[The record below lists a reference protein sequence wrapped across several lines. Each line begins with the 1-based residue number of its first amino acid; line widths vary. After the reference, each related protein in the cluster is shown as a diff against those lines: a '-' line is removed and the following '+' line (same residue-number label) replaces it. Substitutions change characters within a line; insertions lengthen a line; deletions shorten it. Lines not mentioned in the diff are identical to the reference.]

1 MDGELSYSLALA
13 KVIGLKPERV
23 FIIFT
28 PTLKVGAIKFWR
40 KILYRN
46 LQDFVNDWAIESE
59 STLKVFNNLTDEALT
74 KKVNEN
80 VRTAGRLA
88 WHITTA
94 IGEMAHRTGLTFKT
108 VESNS
113 SVPETAKEIVE
124 AYKEAS
130 SNFLDAI
137 KSSWNDESLSIED
150 DMYGEMWKRG
160 TTLGVIISHQIH
172 HRAQLTIVMR
182 LNGLNVPGIYG
193 PSKEEWI
200 QLGMPA
206 QE

>member
-1 MDGELSYSLALA
+1 MYYKLED
-13 KVIGLKPERV
+13 
-23 FIIFT
+23 FI
-28 PTLKVGAIKFWR
+28 
-40 KILYRN
+40 
-46 LQDFVNDWAIESE
+46 NDWTTESE
-59 STLKVFNNLTDEALT
+59 STLKVFNNLTEESLT
-74 KKVNEN
+74 KNVNEN

-108 VESNS
+108 VEADSAI
-113 SVPETAKEIVE
+113 PATAKEIVD

-130 SNFLDAI
+130 SNLLDAI
-137 KSSWNDESLSIED
+137 KSNWNDESLSIED

-160 TTLGVIISHQIH
+160 MTLGVIVSHQIH
-172 HRAQLTIVMR
+172 HRAQLTVVMR

-193 PSKEEWI
+193 PSKEEWTSY
-200 QLGMPA
+200 GMPA

>member
-1 MDGELSYSLALA
+1 MYHKLED
-13 KVIGLKPERV
+13 
-23 FIIFT
+23 FIT
-28 PTLKVGAIKFWR
+28 
-40 KILYRN
+40 
-46 LQDFVNDWAIESE
+46 DWTNESE
-59 STLKVFNNLTDEALT
+59 STLKVFNNLTDESLT

-88 WHITTA
+88 WHITA
-94 IGEMAHRTGLTFKT
+94 SIGEMAHRTGLIFKT

-113 SVPETAKEIVE
+113 AVPATAKEIVD

-130 SNFLDAI
+130 ENLLSAVKSN
-137 KSSWNDESLSIED
+137 WNDDSLNVED

-172 HRAQLTIVMR
+172 HRAQLTVVMR
-182 LNGLNVPGIYG
+182 LNGLTVPGIYG
-193 PSKEEWI
+193 PSKEEWTSY
-200 QLGMPA
+200 GVPA